1 MLTTIHQPSTRLFYM
16 FDKLILLSQ
25 GDSIYFGNASGSMDY
40 FSSIGLN
47 PLIAM
52 NPADFILDLA
62 SGNTNDMSIPPALEQ
77 ETKMSENGARPSPIA
92 VHEVCYLLPAPLFSL
107 YIPTNCNPIIF
118 GRHLIQCRSLVAS
131 CHAREELGFI

>member
-1 MLTTIHQPSTRLFYM
+1 MQAGRTVLTTIHQPSTRLFYM

-25 GDSIYFGNASGSMDY
+25 GDSIYFGDASGTMDF

-62 SGNTNDMSIPPALEQ
+62 SGNTNDMSIPPALEH
-77 ETKMSENGARPSPIA
+77 ESKVSENGGRPSASA
-92 VHEVCYLLPAPLFSL
+92 VHEVCNLPPTSLFTLHVPSQHRPLSF
-107 YIPTNCNPIIF
+107 
-118 GRHLIQCRSLVAS
+118 
-131 CHAREELGFI
+131 